1 MCESGDIFNLSGMPP
16 FLPGDG
22 DTCKPAQNR
31 KRNPVIRKS
40 CKKLALSL
48 KIFVSE
54 VPCH

>member
-31 KRNPVIRKS
+31 KRNPVILKF
-40 CKKLALSL
+40 CKNLHCL
-48 KIFVSE
+48 
-54 VPCH
+54 